1 MSTHTILIVDDDA
14 IVRESLGALLEKH
27 DTLLFFAENGP
38 GALSKAA
45 ELLPDVILLDVMMP
59 GMDGFEVCRR
69 LRATPTLAEVPIL
82 MITALDDRASR
93 LRGLES
99 GADDFLGKPIDHVE
113 LETRIQTIL
122 RLNRYRKLVE
132 ERTRFSRELETKNRQ
147 LSELSRH
154 LADIQ
159 EAERRFIAIELHDDI
174 GQLLTGL
181 KLMIEMAA
189 AQDED
194 ENERQKTLERAKLAI
209 AELSGRIR
217 NLSLDLRPAMLDDF
231 GLFAALEWLFER
243 YTHQTGIQI
252 HHNFSYMDEHRFP
265 KRVETA
271 AFRIIQESLTNV
283 ARYAGVN
290 QAEVNISL
298 NDGLEI
304 EIRDSGRGF
313 ELAQVESLPGRT
325 GGVSGMRERAAWV
338 GGEFFI
344 DACPGA
350 GTTVLA
356 RFNLEGDNA
365 DGQA

>member
-38 GALSKAA
+38 EALTKAA
-45 ELLPDVILLDVMMP
+45 ALLPDVILLDVMMP

-69 LRATPTLAEVPIL
+69 LRMTPALAEVPIL
-82 MITALDDRASR
+82 MITALDDRQSR
-93 LRGLES
+93 LLGLES
-99 GADDFLGKPIDHVE
+99 GAEDFLGKPIDHIE
-113 LETRIQTIL
+113 LRIRIQTIL
-122 RLNRYRKLVE
+122 RINRYRKLLE
-132 ERTRFSRELETKNRQ
+132 ERARFSQELETKNRQ

-159 EAERRFIAIELHDDI
+159 EAERRFIAVELHDDI

-181 KLMIEMAA
+181 KLIIEMAA
-189 AQDED
+189 AQDE
-194 ENERQKTLERAKLAI
+194 NERQETLERAKLAV
-209 AELSGRIR
+209 AEISGRLR

-243 YTHQTGIQI
+243 YTQQTGIRI
-252 HHNFSYMDEHRFP
+252 HHNFSYMDERRFP

-290 QAEVNISL
+290 EADVNIFT
-298 NDGLEI
+298 DGGLQI
-304 EIRDSGRGF
+304 EIRDGGRGF
-313 ELAQVESLPGRT
+313 ELAQVESAPRQT
-325 GGVSGMRERAAWV
+325 GGISGMRERAAWL
-338 GGEFFI
+338 GGEFSI
-344 DACPGA
+344 DASPGA
-350 GTTVLA
+350 GTTVIA
-356 RFNLEGDNA
+356 RFKLEGDDT
-365 DGQA
+365 DGQD